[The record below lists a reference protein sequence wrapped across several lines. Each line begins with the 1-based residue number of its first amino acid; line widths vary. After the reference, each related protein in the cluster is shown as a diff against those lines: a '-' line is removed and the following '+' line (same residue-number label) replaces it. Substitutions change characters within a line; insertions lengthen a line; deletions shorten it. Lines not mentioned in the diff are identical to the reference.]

1 MSGKQKRRLFEITAA
16 AVLFA
21 AVSVT
26 VSVFSDFFGTAPV
39 LKAALFLAVYA
50 VAGYDTLW
58 SAVQNIIR
66 GEVFSED
73 LLMAVAT
80 VGAIALGEY
89 PEAVFVMLFN
99 KTGSLF
105 ESVAVGKSRRS
116 ISSLAAMKPKTACVM
131 RGGKFVTVDA
141 SEVAVG
147 EILRVRAGDA
157 VPLDGTVISG
167 EGTVD
172 TSPLTGESLPVTV
185 TPGDRVFSGCI
196 NKSGTLE
203 LRADAPSED
212 SAAAKVLSL
221 IEDSAGRKA
230 RTESFITSF
239 ARYYTPTVVG
249 LAVLITAVPTLLFGN
264 FSEWLRR
271 GLEFLVV
278 SCPCA
283 LVISVPLS
291 YFAGIGS
298 AAREGILVKGSSYL
312 EALAKADVAVFDKT
326 GTLTDGRFSV
336 TRVNCVGADERE
348 LITLAA
354 AVEKNSSHPL
364 GAALVSY
371 GEKKFGGLPEA
382 EFCREKGGGGIAGT
396 VLGREVLVGSARF
409 LSENGV
415 TVPKVT
421 DAATSVF
428 AAADGEYLGSIL
440 FSDGEKASA
449 AEAIARLKSLGVK
462 ETVMLTG
469 DRLSAAVPVAEKIGI
484 DRVEAGLLPEDKVR
498 LLSDVSGR
506 RDGVTLYVG
515 DGIND
520 APSIAA
526 ADVGIAM
533 GALGS
538 DAAVEC
544 ADVVLMKDDITKIP
558 RAVEMARRVRRVV
571 LENVIFALGVK
582 FLILAV
588 CAVGLGNMWLAAV
601 ADVGVSVAAILN
613 SLRLLRMK
621 K

>member
-1 MSGKQKRRLFEITAA
+1 MSGKQKRRLFEIIAA

-131 RGGKFVTVDA
+131 RGGEPVTVDA

-221 IEDSAGRKA
+221 IEDSAERKA

-326 GTLTDGRFSV
+326 GTLTDGKFSV
-336 TRVNCVGADERE
+336 TRVNCVSAAERE

-382 EFCREKGGGGIAGT
+382 ELCREKGGGGIAGT

-428 AAADGEYLGSIL
+428 VAADGEYLGSIL

>member
-1 MSGKQKRRLFEITAA
+1 MNGRQKRRLFEIITA

-21 AVSVT
+21 AAAAVT
-26 VSVFSDFFGTAPV
+26 AVFSDFFEDVSA

-58 SAVQNIIR
+58 SAVQNIIS

-73 LLMAVAT
+73 FLMAVAT
-80 VGAIALGEY
+80 LGAIALGEY

-105 ESVAVGKSRRS
+105 ESIAVGKSRRS
-116 ISSLAAMKPKTACVM
+116 IASLAAMKPKTARVM
-131 RGGKFVTVDA
+131 RGGDFVTVDA
-141 SEVAVG
+141 ARVAVG
-147 EILRVRAGDA
+147 ETLKVCAGDA
-157 VPLDGTVISG
+157 FPVDGTVLSG

-172 TSPLTGESLPVTV
+172 MSPLTGESLPVSV

-196 NKSGTLE
+196 NRSGMIE
-203 LRADAPSED
+203 FRADALSED

-221 IEDSAGRKA
+221 IEDSASRKA
-230 RTESFITSF
+230 KTESFITSF

-249 LAVLITAVPTLLFGN
+249 LAVLITAIPTFIFGN
-264 FSEWLRR
+264 FFEWLHR

-298 AAREGILVKGSSYL
+298 AAKEGVLVKGSSCL
-312 EALAKADVAVFDKT
+312 ESLAKADVAAFDKT
-326 GTLTDGRFSV
+326 GTLTDGKFSV
-336 TRVNCVGADERE
+336 TDVRAASGDEME
-348 LITLAA
+348 LVTLAA
-354 AVEKNSSHPL
+354 AVEKNSRHPL
-364 GAALVSY
+364 GTALVSY
-371 GEKKFGGLPEA
+371 AEKRFGSLPAA
-382 EFCREKGGGGIAGT
+382 ESCDEKSGGGIGGT
-396 VLGREVLVGSARF
+396 VLSHKVLAGSARF
-409 LSENGV
+409 LSESD
-415 TVPKVT
+415 TLVPDTGEV
-421 DAATSVF
+421 ATSVF
-428 AAADGEYLGSIL
+428 VASDGEYLGNIS
-440 FSDGEKASA
+440 FSDREKASA
-449 AEAIARLKSLGVK
+449 AEAIAGLKSLGVK

-469 DRLSAAVPVAEKIGI
+469 DRLSAASPVAEKIGI
-484 DRVEAGLLPEDKVR
+484 DRVEAGLLPEDKVK
-498 LLSDVSGR
+498 LLSDISGR

-544 ADVVLMKDDITKIP
+544 ADVVLMRDDITKIP
-558 RAVEMARRVRRVV
+558 RAVEIARCVRRVV

-582 FLILAV
+582 LLILV
-588 CAVGLGNMWLAAV
+588 ICAVGLGNMWLAAV

-613 SLRLLRMK
+613 SLRLLRLK

>member
-1 MSGKQKRRLFEITAA
+1 MTGKQKRRLFEIITA

-21 AVSVT
+21 AVT
-26 VSVFSDFFGTAPV
+26 AAAAFSDLLGNYPAI
-39 LKAALFLAVYA
+39 KAVLFLAVYA

-73 LLMAVAT
+73 FLMAVAT
-80 VGAIALGEY
+80 LGAIALGEY
-89 PEAVFVMLFN
+89 SEAVFVMLFN

-105 ESVAVGKSRRS
+105 ESIAVGKSRRS
-116 ISSLAAMKPKTACVM
+116 IASLAAMKPKTAWVM

-141 SEVAVG
+141 AEVAVG
-147 EILRVRAGDA
+147 EILRVRAGD
-157 VPLDGTVISG
+157 VFPLDGTVLSG

-172 TSPLTGESLPVTV
+172 MSPLTGESLPVSV
-185 TPGDRVFSGCI
+185 IPGDRVFSGCI
-196 NKSGTLE
+196 NKSGTVE
-203 LRADAPSED
+203 FRADALSEE

-230 RTESFITSF
+230 RSESFITSF

-249 LAVLITAVPTLLFGN
+249 LAVLITAVPTLISGN

-298 AAREGILVKGSSYL
+298 AAGEGILVKGSSYL
-312 EALAKADVAVFDKT
+312 ESLAKADVAVFDKT
-326 GTLTDGRFSV
+326 GTLTDGKFSV
-336 TRVNCVGADERE
+336 THVNGVATDERE
-348 LITLAA
+348 IVTLAA

-371 GEKKFGGLPEA
+371 GEKKFGDLPEA
-382 EFCREKGGGGIAGT
+382 EFCHEKGGGGIGGT
-396 VLGREVLVGSARF
+396 VLGRKVFVGSARF

-415 TVPKVT
+415 TVPEVT
-421 DAATSVF
+421 EVATSVF
-428 AAADGEYLGSIL
+428 VASDGEYLGSVF
-440 FSDGEKASA
+440 FSDREKASA
-449 AEAIARLKSLGVK
+449 AESVARLRSLGVK

-469 DRLSAAVPVAEKIGI
+469 DRLSAATPVAERIGI

-498 LLSDVSGR
+498 LLSDISGR

-571 LENVIFALGVK
+571 LENVIIALGVK
-582 FLILAV
+582 LLILVV
-588 CAVGLGNMWLAAV
+588 CAVGLGNMWLAAL

>member
-1 MSGKQKRRLFEITAA
+1 MTGKQKRKLFEIITA

-21 AVSVT
+21 AVSVA
-26 VSVFSDFFGTAPV
+26 VSVFSDFLGDRLV
-39 LKAALFLAVYA
+39 LKAALYLAVYA

-58 SAVQNIIR
+58 SAVQNILR
-66 GEVFSED
+66 GEIFSED

-80 VGAIALGEY
+80 VGAIALREY

-105 ESVAVGKSRRS
+105 ESIAVGKSRRS
-116 ISSLAAMKPKTACVM
+116 IASLAAMKPKTAWVM
-131 RGGKFVTVDA
+131 RDGVFVTVDA

-147 EILRVRAGDA
+147 ETLRVRAGDA
-157 VPLDGTVISG
+157 LPVDGTVLSG

-172 TSPLTGESLPVTV
+172 MSPLTGESLPVAV

-196 NKSGTLE
+196 NKSGTIE
-203 LRADAPSED
+203 FRADALSED

-230 RTESFITSF
+230 KSESFITSF

-249 LAVLITAVPTLLFGN
+249 LAVLITAVPTLIFGG

-298 AAREGILVKGSSYL
+298 AAGEGILIKGSSYL
-312 EALAKADVAVFDKT
+312 EALAKADVAAFDKT
-326 GTLTDGRFSV
+326 GTLTDGKFSV
-336 TRVNCVGADERE
+336 TCVNSVTSDERE
-348 LITLAA
+348 LVTLAA

-371 GEKKFGGLPEA
+371 GEKMFGVLPEA
-382 EFCREKGGGGIAGT
+382 ESCHEKGGGGIGGT
-396 VLGREVLVGSARF
+396 VLGRKVLVGSARF

-415 TVPKVT
+415 AVPDVT
-421 DAATSVF
+421 EAATSVF
-428 AAADGEYLGSIL
+428 VASDGEYLGNIS
-440 FSDGEKASA
+440 FSDREKPSA
-449 AEAIARLKSLGVK
+449 AEAIARLKSLGVR

-469 DRLSAAVPVAEKIGI
+469 DRLSAATPVAKKIGI

-498 LLSDVSGR
+498 LLSDISGR
-506 RDGVTLYVG
+506 RDGVTVYVG

-558 RAVEMARRVRRVV
+558 RAVEMARKVRRVV

-582 FLILAV
+582 FLILVV
-588 CAVGLGNMWLAAV
+588 CALGLGNMWIAAV

-613 SLRLLRMK
+613 SLRLIRMK